1 MLWKGYVKMMRI
13 QLSDHFSYKRL
24 LRFTIPSII
33 MMVCTSVYSIID
45 GLFVSNYV
53 GTVPFAALNL
63 MIPPL
68 MGLSTIGFMFGAG
81 GSALVAI
88 KLGEGDH
95 EKANEYFSLLI
106 YTIIA
111 VGLVIAITA
120 IIFMRP
126 IAYAIGAN
134 EDMIE
139 YCVVYGRILCVS
151 LTTYM
156 LQIAFQSFFIV
167 AEKPELSLR
176 ISLISGILNVIFD
189 FLFIVVFRWGL
200 AGAGIAT
207 AIGEITGGV
216 IPILYFSRKNTAGG
230 NLDSSSREG
239 KEQALKGYGIFR
251 WVLKNDS
258 LLYLRKTKFYRPV
271 IWKTCTNGSSELM
284 TNISSSL
291 VNILYNYQL
300 MRMAGEN
307 GVAAYGVVMYVTFIF
322 AAVNIGYSIGSAP
335 VVSYHYGAGSHDE
348 LKNLFRKSL
357 VLIGCAGMIMVTL
370 AELFAYPMIK
380 IFVGYD
386 PELFAMTCHGFRL
399 YALSF
404 LLNGFNIWGSGFFTA
419 LGDGGISAMI
429 SFLRTLV
436 FQVSVVLVLPV
447 FLKLDGIWLAVVV
460 AEILALCVTASFM
473 AGKRKKYHYA

>member
-1 MLWKGYVKMMRI
+1 MRI
-13 QLSDHFSYKRL
+13 QLSDHFNYRRL

-33 MMVCTSVYSIID
+33 MMICTSVYSIID
-45 GLFVSNYV
+45 GLFVSNFV

-88 KLGEGDH
+88 KLGEGNQ

-111 VGLVIAITA
+111 IGLVIAVA
-120 IIFMRP
+120 AMIFIRP
-126 IAYAIGAN
+126 IAYAIGATK
-134 EDMIE
+134 DMIG
-139 YCVVYGRILCVS
+139 YCVVYGRILCIS

-156 LQIAFQSFFIV
+156 LQIAFQSFFIA

-176 ISLISGILNVIFD
+176 ISLISGILNIIFD
-189 FLFIVVFRWGL
+189 FLFIVVFGWGL
-200 AGAGIAT
+200 AGAGAAT

-216 IPILYFSRKNTAGG
+216 IPILYFSRKNTAVS
-230 NLDSSSREG
+230 LSDSDSKKQG
-239 KEQALKGYGIFR
+239 KKGYGIFR
-251 WVLKNDS
+251 WIWKNDS
-258 LLYLRKTKFYRPV
+258 LLHLGKTKFYGHV
-271 IWKTCTNGSSELM
+271 IAKTCTNGSSELM

-335 VVSYHYGAGSHDE
+335 LVSYHYGAGSHNE
-348 LKNLFRKSL
+348 LKNLFCKSL
-357 VLIGCAGMIMVTL
+357 VLIGCAGVIMTAL
-370 AELFAYPMIK
+370 AELLAYPMIK

-404 LLNGFNIWGSGFFTA
+404 LMSGFNIWGSGFFTA

-436 FQVSVVLVLPV
+436 FQVSIVLILPV
-447 FLKLDGIWLAVVV
+447 FLKLDGIWLAVVA
-460 AEILALCVTASFM
+460 AELLALCVTSSFL
-473 AGKRKKYHYA
+473 ARKRKKYHYA

>member
-1 MLWKGYVKMMRI
+1 MRI

-33 MMVCTSVYSIID
+33 MMICTSVYGIID

-95 EKANEYFSLLI
+95 KKANEYFSLLI

-111 VGLVIAITA
+111 TGLVIAVTA

-126 IAYAIGAN
+126 IAYAIGATD
-134 EDMIE
+134 DMIG
-139 YCVVYGRILCVS
+139 YCVMYGRILCIS

-176 ISLISGILNVIFD
+176 MSLISGILNVIFD

-200 AGAGIAT
+200 AGAGAAT
-207 AIGEITGGV
+207 AIGEIAGGV
-216 IPILYFSRKNTAGG
+216 IPILYFSRKNTAG
-230 NLDSSSREG
+230 NADSSPQEG
-239 KEQALKGYGIFR
+239 KKQAKKGYGIFR
-251 WVLKNDS
+251 WILKNDS
-258 LLYLRKTKFYRPV
+258 LLHLGKTKFYGHV
-271 IWKTCTNGSSELM
+271 IFKTCTNGSSELM

-300 MRMAGEN
+300 MRIAGEN

-357 VLIGCAGMIMVTL
+357 VMIGCAGVVMVTL
-370 AELFAYPMIK
+370 AEAFAYPMIK

-386 PELFAMTCHGFRL
+386 AELFAMTCHGFRL

-436 FQVSVVLVLPV
+436 FQVSVVLILPI
-447 FLKLDGIWLAVVV
+447 FLKIDGIWLAVVV
-460 AEILALCVTASFM
+460 AEILALCVTVSFM

>member
-1 MLWKGYVKMMRI
+1 
-13 QLSDHFSYKRL
+13 
-24 LRFTIPSII
+24 
-33 MMVCTSVYSIID
+33 
-45 GLFVSNYV
+45 
-53 GTVPFAALNL
+53 
-63 MIPPL
+63 
-68 MGLSTIGFMFGAG
+68 
-81 GSALVAI
+81 
-88 KLGEGDH
+88 
-95 EKANEYFSLLI
+95 
-106 YTIIA
+106 
-111 VGLVIAITA
+111 
-120 IIFMRP
+120 MRP

-176 ISLISGILNVIFD
+176 MSLISGILNVIFD

-239 KEQALKGYGIFR
+239 KEQVLKGYGIFR

-258 LLYLRKTKFYRPV
+258 LLYLRKTKFYRSV

-335 VVSYHYGAGSHDE
+335 VVSYHYGATMS
-348 LKNLFRKSL
+348 
-357 VLIGCAGMIMVTL
+357 
-370 AELFAYPMIK
+370 
-380 IFVGYD
+380 
-386 PELFAMTCHGFRL
+386 
-399 YALSF
+399 
-404 LLNGFNIWGSGFFTA
+404 
-419 LGDGGISAMI
+419 
-429 SFLRTLV
+429 
-436 FQVSVVLVLPV
+436 
-447 FLKLDGIWLAVVV
+447 
-460 AEILALCVTASFM
+460 
-473 AGKRKKYHYA
+473 